1 MILQLVGHCPQLPSF
16 YQYDTIV
23 FSCDKNHP
31 PLQMPEGKDHSWN
44 FVEID
49 SASDLMA
56 LENPRQSRTQVES
69 EDGESKRRRRAKD
82 EIATKNEF
90 QARVNSTRSGG
101 KEKFRELVRRKKGLR
116 RRVKLARFDNNEE
129 TRDKE
134 ASAQT
139 TGEENR
145 ANDVKSENGEKEIV
159 VMVNHS
165 GPETEKQHQ
174 EVSKRGE
181 RAKNAKEP
189 FVSNLAEEDLA
200 NKERANLPRKA
211 EQRSYGEV
219 EVGRDYYPSGPSDPS
234 DPSGPSGPRR
244 EQLLNN
250 ERAFLT
256 SVGKGELLNQ
266 SQHHRNI

>member
-1 MILQLVGHCPQLPSF
+1 
-16 YQYDTIV
+16 
-23 FSCDKNHP
+23 
-31 PLQMPEGKDHSWN
+31 MPEGKDHSWN

-234 DPSGPSGPRR
+234 DPSGPSGPSGPRR

>member
-1 MILQLVGHCPQLPSF
+1 
-16 YQYDTIV
+16 
-23 FSCDKNHP
+23 
-31 PLQMPEGKDHSWN
+31 MPEGKDHSWN

-101 KEKFRELVRRKKGLR
+101 KEKFRELVRPKKGLR

-145 ANDVKSENGEKEIV
+145 ANDVKSENGENEIV

-200 NKERANLPRKA
+200 NKERAHLPRKA

>member
-1 MILQLVGHCPQLPSF
+1 M
-16 YQYDTIV
+16 
-23 FSCDKNHP
+23 
-31 PLQMPEGKDHSWN
+31 
-44 FVEID
+44 EID

-69 EDGESKRRRRAKD
+69 GGGESKRRQRAKD

-90 QARVNSTRSGG
+90 QARVNSTKSGG

-145 ANDVKSENGEKEIV
+145 ANDVKSEIV

-219 EVGRDYYPSGPSDPS
+219 EVVRDYYPSGPSGPSDPSDPS